1 MKVFARVRDAA
12 ARQAVTDAAADLDA
26 ELDLADPEARDLAGA
41 ASAANADVIF
51 VELHEGEDV
60 ARYREDAHALGIGLV
75 AGCHSRE
82 ECADAALADADEWV
96 LLPAS
101 AAELAPRLAVAA
113 RHARAAPPAR
123 EEDGAAELVRYHEAL
138 HDAATGL
145 PSLPLLIPRI
155 ADWLEADR
163 ELTLRYLH
171 FVWFGRV
178 EEIYGAERL
187 DEVIGTAAEAVREF
201 FRRELASEH
210 VLTLDHAGDEDFI
223 LIARTPPRAQ
233 RATDAAS
240 LSHRIE
246 RLVRE
251 RIGELHD
258 PALANLA
265 GLYIGTAPII
275 RDPKIRVERL
285 VYRAVRDAARAALN
299 VEQWEREQK
308 VERLRAMLREGAV
321 RIEYHPIVVAETQ
334 EVYGYEALGRGEF
347 PGLRSPQ
354 VLFQIAQDANLLWEL
369 GRLLRRKAVE
379 NSRDRLAPD
388 QFLFLNV
395 DPHDFE
401 DPKFRELNPDALG
414 IRDPNHVVLEI
425 TERVAITDYPR
436 FQEHLAALRAL
447 GFRFAVDDA
456 GSGYAG
462 LGSIANLAPD
472 YIKLDISLIADID
485 SNFLKQ
491 NLVETM
497 VNFAEGQG
505 ARVVA
510 EGVERPEEFE
520 TIRQLGVH
528 LAQGFLFDR
537 PRSDIRAAA

>member
-1 MKVFARVRDAA
+1 MKVLARVRDAA
-12 ARQAVTDAAADLDA
+12 VQQAVADAAALLDA
-26 ELDLADPEARDLAGA
+26 QVVYADPEARDLASE
-41 ASAANADVIF
+41 ASAASADVIF
-51 VELHEGEDV
+51 VELREGEDV
-60 ARYREDAHALGIGLV
+60 ARHREDARALGIGLV
-75 AGCHSRE
+75 VACHSRE
-82 ECADAALADADEWV
+82 ECTDAAVGEADEWV
-96 LLPAS
+96 LLPAV
-101 AAELAPRLAVAA
+101 ADRLAVRLAVAA
-113 RHARAAPPAR
+113 ERARAAPAPR
-123 EEDGAAELVRYHEAL
+123 GEDGAAELIRYHEAL

-145 PSLPLLIPRI
+145 PSLPILMPSIEN
-155 ADWLEADR
+155 WLEADH

-171 FVWFGRV
+171 FVWFARI
-178 EEIYGAERL
+178 ERTYGAERL
-187 DEVIGTAAEAVREF
+187 DEVIGTAADAVREF
-201 FRRELASEH
+201 FAREQTGEH

-223 LIARTPPRAQ
+223 LIARTPPHRERA
-233 RATDAAS
+233 ADAAA

-246 RLVRE
+246 RVVRE
-251 RIGELHD
+251 RIAEKHGQEF
-258 PALANLA
+258 AALA

-308 VERLRAMLREGAV
+308 AERLRAMLREGAV
-321 RIEYHPIVVAETQ
+321 RIVYHPIVVTET
-334 EVYGYEALGRGEF
+334 EEIYGYEALGRGEF
-347 PGLRSPQ
+347 PGLRSPE
-354 VLFQIAQDANLLWEL
+354 VLFQIAQEANLVWEL
-369 GRLLRRKAVE
+369 GRLLRRKAVDE
-379 NSRDRLAPD
+379 IRDRLKPD

-401 DPKFRELNPDALG
+401 DPNFRDMNPESMG
-414 IRDPNHVVLEI
+414 ITDPSHVVLEI

-436 FQEHLAALRAL
+436 FREHLAAFRAL

-472 YIKLDISLIADID
+472 YIKLDISLISDID

-520 TIRQLGVH
+520 TIRELGVH
-528 LAQGFLFDR
+528 LAQGFLFKR
-537 PRSDIRAAA
+537 PDSGVSAAA